1 MKLWSARSISGR
13 LTAVVVFVS
22 GTALLL
28 AYVSYLAYDYYS
40 LRRNFIESIDSQAN
54 LIGINSETAL
64 LFDDQ
69 QAAETTLSSLR
80 GTPSILTAEIF
91 RANGSPFASYTRKE
105 SAPNQAIVRG
115 LSSGETSASWIQDGT
130 VLLGHAI
137 TSDGKPIGSV
147 YILAETRD
155 LTHRATQF
163 GLLSAGILL
172 VCFAIALLAT
182 STMRGLIIGPLENLA
197 ETARVVSRKKDYSVR
212 AEIPRRKDELAFLV
226 QSFNEMLDEI
236 EQSRAVLEQKVAER
250 TVELSAA
257 NRELEAFSYTVAHDL
272 RGPLQQVS
280 NIGFLLQLDAA
291 DGTSEQKT
299 LLDKLVTSITRMS
312 SLIDDLLNLSR
323 VASSPLQHV
332 QIDLSVLARS
342 ILEDLTRGTERR
354 IESVIA
360 DDCVALAD
368 EGLIAVVLE
377 NLLRNAWKYSSR
389 RNPARIEFGC
399 RQEREETV
407 FFVKDNGAGFDSKYV
422 DRLFHPFQRLHS
434 QAEFP
439 GTGVGLATVQRII
452 ARHGGR
458 VWATGSLNQGA
469 EFCFTLPHNHGLKS
483 SDKIDLEKQPESDEI
498 ASNVGNRSRH
508 RAETT

>member
-1 MKLWSARSISGR
+1 MKLRSAQSISGR
-13 LTAVVVFVS
+13 LTALVVFVS
-22 GTALLL
+22 GTALAL
-28 AYVSYLAYDYYS
+28 AYLSFLAYDFYT
-40 LRRNFIESIDSQAN
+40 LRHNLIESLETQASM
-54 LIGINSETAL
+54 IGANSETAL

-69 QAAETTLSSLR
+69 QAAETTLSALR
-80 GTPSILTAEIF
+80 GAPTVLSAEIF
-91 RANGSPFASYTRKE
+91 RADQRAFAVYTRPA
-105 SAPNQAIVRG
+105 SVNRSIVPRLPNGQN
-115 LSSGETSASWIQDGT
+115 SGFWIQDGT

-137 TSDGKPIGSV
+137 TSDGKLIGWV

-155 LTHRATQF
+155 VAHRTRQF

-182 STMRGLIIGPLENLA
+182 SAMRGLIIRPLEKLS
-197 ETARVVSRKKDYSVR
+197 ETARIVSREKDYSVR

-236 EQSRAVLEQKVAER
+236 EKSRAVLEQKVAER

-280 NIGFLLQLDAA
+280 NIGFLLQADAA
-291 DGTSEQKT
+291 DGGAPEQMAF
-299 LLDKLVTSITRMS
+299 LDKLVAATARMS
-312 SLIDDLLNLSR
+312 TLIDDLLNLSR
-323 VASSPLQHV
+323 AASTPLQHV
-332 QIDLSVLARS
+332 PIDLSVLTRS
-342 ILEDLTRGTERR
+342 ILNNLTQGSERNV
-354 IESVIA
+354 ESVVA
-360 DDCVALAD
+360 DGCVALAD
-368 EGLIAVVLE
+368 EGLITVLLE

-399 RQEREETV
+399 RNDGEETI
-407 FFVKDNGAGFDSKYV
+407 FFVRDNGAGFDSKYA

-439 GTGVGLATVQRII
+439 GTGVGLATVQRIV

-458 VWATGSLNQGA
+458 VWATGSVGQGA
-469 EFCFTLPHNHGLKS
+469 EFCFTLPQNQYGGKT
-483 SDKIDLEKQPESDEI
+483 
-498 ASNVGNRSRH
+498 G
-508 RAETT
+508 

>member
-1 MKLWSARSISGR
+1 MKFWSAQSISGR
-13 LTAVVVFVS
+13 LTALVLFVS

-28 AYVSYLAYDYYS
+28 AYVSFLAYDFYT
-40 LRRNFIESIDSQAN
+40 LRQNLIESLETQASM
-54 LIGINSETAL
+54 IGTNSETAL

-69 QAAETTLSSLR
+69 LAAETTLSALR
-80 GTPSILTAEIF
+80 GAPTILSAEIF
-91 RANGSPFASYTRKE
+91 RADGRAFASYTRQG
-105 SAPNQAIVRG
+105 SANQSIAPRLPAG
-115 LSSGETSASWIQDGT
+115 QNSAFWIQDGT

-137 TSDGKPIGSV
+137 TSDGKLIGSV

-155 LTHRATQF
+155 VAHRARQF

-182 STMRGLIIGPLENLA
+182 SAMRGLIIHPLENLA

-236 EQSRAVLEQKVAER
+236 EKSRTVLEQKVAER
-250 TVELSAA
+250 TAELSAA

-280 NIGFLLQLDAA
+280 NIGFLLQTDAGNG
-291 DGTSEQKT
+291 GTLEQKD
-299 LLDKLVTSITRMS
+299 LLDKLVAATTRMS

-323 VASSPLQHV
+323 ATSTPLQHV
-332 QIDLSVLARS
+332 PIDMSALAKS
-342 ILEDLTRGTERR
+342 ILDNLTQGSDWH
-354 IESVIA
+354 IESVVA
-360 DDCVALAD
+360 ADCVAVAD
-368 EGLIAVVLE
+368 EGLITVLLE

-389 RNPARIEFGC
+389 RDPARIEFGC
-399 RQEREETV
+399 RRDGEETI
-407 FFVKDNGAGFDSKYV
+407 FFVKDNGAGFDNTHV
-422 DRLFHPFQRLHS
+422 DRLFRPFQRLHS

-439 GTGVGLATVQRII
+439 GTGVGLATVQRIV

-458 VWATGSLNQGA
+458 VWATGSVNQGA
-469 EFCFTLPHNHGLKS
+469 QFCFTLPQMRNDGK
-483 SDKIDLEKQPESDEI
+483 
-498 ASNVGNRSRH
+498 AG
-508 RAETT
+508 